1 MTYYDHA
8 TAMAFKLDR
17 WSDERIL
24 RNYEREALACEE
36 LTSANSAKKRSLF
49 RRCISVFHSVERKKS
64 AKASIPSKT

>member
-24 RNYEREALACEE
+24 RNYEREAQACEQFA
-36 LTSANSAKKRSLF
+36 SANSVKELSLF
-49 RRCISVFHSVERKKS
+49 SRCISVFRSGNRNKIAES
-64 AKASIPSKT
+64 SKPLKP